1 MYSLLQ
7 RLSVMLFGIASF
19 FVLARA
25 LSTEQMGAWAL
36 FLAITANLELI
47 RYSIVKNGFIK
58 YLSSSDER
66 SHSEIMSAALLL
78 NVLVTLSLIILLLV
92 FMPYLSSFLKAP
104 GLTRI
109 MYIFIIGLILL
120 IPFSHFEWIQN
131 ARSDFKGIFL
141 AHLTRQICWFL
152 FMMTH
157 LAIYGS
163 ISLSALSL
171 YYSIGVLAGGV
182 TAFTYARQYLVKRLI
197 FVKDWFLKLWHF
209 GKVILGSA
217 ASSMV
222 FKNVDQFVVS
232 NLISLTAV
240 ALYGT
245 SIRIINLLDLPSHI
259 IGDIMFPRSAQVN
272 AHGNT
277 ERLKYMYEKSVGAIL
292 SIIIPLTIFIF
303 LFPELLLLVLAG
315 QKYIGA
321 AFILRLMLI
330 NSIFTVFIK
339 QFATILDSGGKA
351 KINFTVITIMA
362 VLSIACCY
370 FLARKFGVAGASLGI
385 TAAHFVGFCCSQY
398 YLNKHYGIRFWKCF
412 GYAVSFYPEMY
423 GIFKERFLLK
433 WRTNI

>member
-58 YLSSSDER
+58 YLSSSDK
-66 SHSEIMSAALLL
+66 SHNEIITAALLL
-78 NVLVTLSLIILLLV
+78 NVLVTLAMIIVLLL
-92 FMPYLSSFLKAP
+92 FMPYLSGFLKAP

-131 ARSDFKGIFL
+131 ARADFKGIFL
-141 AHLTRQICWFL
+141 AHLTRQLFWFL
-152 FMMTH
+152 LMMTH
-157 LAIYGS
+157 LFAYGS
-163 ISLSALSL
+163 ISLAALSL
-171 YYSIGVLAGGV
+171 YYSMGILAGGV
-182 TAFTYARQYLVKRLI
+182 TAFMYSRKYLGTRFV
-197 FVKDWFLKLWHF
+197 FVKDWFMKLWHF

-222 FKNVDQFVVS
+222 FKNVDQFVIS

-259 IGDIMFPRSAQVN
+259 IADIMFPMSAKVN
-272 AHGNT
+272 VQGNAQQL
-277 ERLKYMYEKSVGAIL
+277 RYMYEKSVGAIL
-292 SIIIPLTIFIF
+292 SVIIPLIVFIF
-303 LFPELLLLVLAG
+303 AFPELLLIVLAG
-315 QKYIGA
+315 KKYIGA
-321 AFILRLMLI
+321 AFILRLMLV

-351 KINFTVITIMA
+351 RINFLIITIMA
-362 VLSIACCY
+362 VLSIIFCY
-370 FLARKFGVAGASLGI
+370 FLARNFGVAGASLGI
-385 TAAHFVGFCCSQY
+385 TAAHFVGFCGSQY

-423 GIFKERFLLK
+423 GILKDRFLLK
-433 WRTNI
+433 WRTNF